1 MPILVFTSGRDTV
14 LARDNQGEG
23 ARDVD
28 AILADLAQHW
38 PLYTAIPFVAA
49 LIGYVTKRV
58 AIEMMFRPLEF
69 KGIKGTFLGWQGV
82 VPQHGGRM
90 AAIATDLLT
99 QNLLDIKDVFA
110 RIDPDRIT
118 KEIEQ
123 PLLRAVDD
131 VAREVLE
138 QTHPRVW
145 ERLPSVAQDLVI
157 KQIQAQTPHMVRQL
171 MLEMRENVD
180 DFLDVKEMTVRRLT
194 SDKKLLVKLIRETS
208 RPEMAFI
215 ARSGIYFG
223 FVLGIVQAV
232 VWAVTKN
239 PLVMPIFG
247 AAVGLF
253 TDWLAIKLIFV
264 PREPVYITRK
274 LYFQG
279 KFQRR
284 KAEVAQQYGEIIARD
299 VLTVPNLME
308 SILSGPRSDRLM
320 AMISRTVAEAID
332 EQTSSARPL
341 VNATIGGKRLEE
353 MKRAAADKSIA
364 RLPETV
370 RHAEGYL
377 TEAMDVARLVEERM
391 SKLTPVEYE
400 GLLRPAFRQDEWK
413 LVVVGGLIGGVVGE
427 LQVLVM
433 LH

>member
-1 MPILVFTSGRDTV
+1 M
-14 LARDNQGEG
+14 
-23 ARDVD
+23 DV
-28 AILADLAQHW
+28 IVADISQNW
-38 PLYTAIPFVAA
+38 PLYTAIPFIAA
-49 LIGYVTKRV
+49 LIGYVTKSV
-58 AIEMMFRPLEF
+58 AIEMMFRPIEW

-118 KEIEQ
+118 EEIEQ
-123 PLLRAVDD
+123 PLLRTVDD
-131 VAREVLE
+131 VAREVLTE
-138 QTHPRVW
+138 NHPRVW
-145 ERLPSVAQDLVI
+145 ERLPTVAQDLVI
-157 KQIQAQTPHMVRQL
+157 KQIQAQTPQLVRQL

-194 SDKKLLVKLIRETS
+194 SDRKLLVKLIRETS

-223 FVLGIVQAV
+223 FTLGIVQAF

-239 PLVMPIFG
+239 PLVMPVFG

-264 PREPVYITRK
+264 PREPVHLTRK

-299 VLTVPNLME
+299 VLTVPNLMD
-308 SILSGPRSDRLM
+308 SILRGPRSDRLM
-320 AMISRTVAEAID
+320 AMISRVVADAID
-332 EQTSSARPL
+332 EQAGNARPL
-341 VNATIGGKRLEE
+341 VTATLGTKRIEE
-353 MKRAAADKSIA
+353 MKRSAADKAIA
-364 RLPETV
+364 RVPETV
-370 RHAEGYL
+370 QHAEGYL
-377 TEAMDVARLVEERM
+377 TEAMAVAHLVEDRM
-391 SKLTPVEYE
+391 HKLTPVEYE

-413 LVVVGGLIGGVVGE
+413 LVVVGGLIGGIVGE
-427 LQVLVM
+427 LQVILM